1 MPTILS
7 PRGPLLRLTALA
19 AATTASV
26 LLAPSTAIAE
36 DDRAHSSSVEVII
49 TDDGFYEV
57 GEDVESLKT
66 FLNEN
71 PRYADAVDDP
81 GEVGE
86 VGEVGALAAESAA
99 LTHGTLTIRTTD
111 CTTAKV
117 SYSKASGS
125 RITVELRV
133 GQIGRLERR
142 GGPRVVSTGRS
153 ASFTTGIASF
163 GDVQGRMH
171 VSEQDTTFRT
181 GYVSCR

>member
-1 MPTILS
+1 MPTLPF
-7 PRGPLLRLTALA
+7 PRGPLSRLTALA
-19 AATTASV
+19 AAATATV
-26 LLAPSTAIAE
+26 LLVPSAAIAE
-36 DDRAHSSSVEVII
+36 DDRAQSSSMEVII

-57 GEDVESLKT
+57 GEDVESLEA
-66 FLNEN
+66 FLDEN
-71 PRYADAVDDP
+71 PEYADTVADP
-81 GEVGE
+81 GGVGT
-86 VGEVGALAAESAA
+86 LAAESAA

-142 GGPRVVSTGRS
+142 GGPRSVSSEHS
-153 ASFTTGIASF
+153 ASFSTGIASI
-163 GDVQGRMH
+163 GNVQGRMH

-181 GYVSCR
+181 GYVSCH